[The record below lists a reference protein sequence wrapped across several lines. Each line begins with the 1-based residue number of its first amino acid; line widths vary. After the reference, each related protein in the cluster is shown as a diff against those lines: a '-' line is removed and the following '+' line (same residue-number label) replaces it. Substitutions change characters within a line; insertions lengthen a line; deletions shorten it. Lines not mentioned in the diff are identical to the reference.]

1 MPPVEE
7 NLLDGI
13 MTLQQRGE
21 TVMFRVALIL
31 MGFYAVLA
39 LAHSE
44 SETPAPVT
52 LDCEHP
58 PLSLANTLPEAVM
71 EVASIECNPSAQTIV
86 ARDGWRWRYPGSFF
100 DRPIIPAYAPMDSR
114 QVGGSRYFTE
124 FTATELG
131 AADAGA
137 RHAAFAKELP
147 TYRETAPPVR
157 LVRLVAH
164 NDLGHELDAYF
175 GFRADGDGWVVLCAP
190 ECAPEYLFL
199 MQKIQ

>member
-1 MPPVEE
+1 M
-7 NLLDGI
+7 L
-13 MTLQQRGE
+13 
-21 TVMFRVALIL
+21 FRVALIL
-31 MGFYAVLA
+31 LGFCAVQA

-44 SETPAPVT
+44 VEASAPIL

-58 PLSLANTLPEAVM
+58 PQSLVSMLPEGVAN
-71 EVASIECNPSAQTIV
+71 VASTECNPSAQTIV
-86 ARDGWRWRYPGSFF
+86 ARDGWSWRYPGSFF
-100 DRPIIPAYAPMDSR
+100 DRPIIPAYAPMNSR
-114 QVGGSRYFTE
+114 QMGGPRYFTE

-131 AADAGA
+131 AADARK
-137 RHAAFAKELP
+137 RHESFAKDLP
-147 TYRETAPPVR
+147 TYREIAPPVR
-157 LVRLVAH
+157 LVKLVAH